1 MDLFTSIRE
10 KGISYRPTDEEF
22 YAEVLRE
29 VESDVRRSGLW
40 ARALSDSNMDK
51 DKASA
56 VYIKLRVQSLKEE
69 FSILIADLVREKIAS
84 IEEREVLLEA
94 AETEARNITAQANA
108 LIVDTRRE
116 SIELNKKCNKAIADA
131 NEEAEN
137 RVKKVNSKLAATV
150 EILVS
155 QEFSSFAYKV
165 FALIFG
171 FILAAEGWI
180 LFTGI
185 ARVILRN

>member
-1 MDLFTSIRE
+1 MDLFTSVRD

-69 FSILIADLVREKIAS
+69 FSVLIADLVREKIAS

-94 AETEARNITAQANA
+94 AETEARKITAQANA

-131 NEEAEN
+131 NEEAE
-137 RVKKVNSKLAATV
+137 KVNSKLAATV

-155 QEFSSFAYKV
+155 QETSSFVYKV
-165 FALIFG
+165 FAWIFG
-171 FILAAEGWI
+171 FILVAEFWI

-185 ARVILRN
+185 ARVIWTN